1 MPPKANKRPPIRR
14 PANRLINQ
22 QTIELPTT
30 KTNKD
35 ISAGVNSFFDIIKKD
50 ILIVSGG
57 ATVSELKQYIDDIDV
72 IVSTSDVDQFLTDS
86 ILENKSLNIFLKNLK
101 KFLSFFLVLRIL

>member
-1 MPPKANKRPPIRR
+1 MPPKANRRPPIRR

-30 KTNKD
+30 KINNNDGSAYTVKTNKD
-35 ISAGVNSFFDIIKKD
+35 ISAGVNSFFDNIKKD

-57 ATVSELKQYIDDIDV
+57 AIAIL
-72 IVSTSDVDQFLTDS
+72 FL
-86 ILENKSLNIFLKNLK
+86 ILK
-101 KFLSFFLVLRIL
+101 KR

>member
-1 MPPKANKRPPIRR
+1 MPPKANRRPPIRR

-30 KTNKD
+30 KINNNDGSAYTVKTNKD

-57 ATVSELKQYIDDIDV
+57 AIV
-72 IVSTSDVDQFLTDS
+72 I
-86 ILENKSLNIFLKNLK
+86 IFLILK
-101 KFLSFFLVLRIL
+101 KK

>member
-1 MPPKANKRPPIRR
+1 MPPKANRRQPIRR

-30 KTNKD
+30 KINNNDGSAYTVKTNKD
-35 ISAGVNSFFDIIKKD
+35 ISAGVNSFFDNIKKD

-57 ATVSELKQYIDDIDV
+57 AIV
-72 IVSTSDVDQFLTDS
+72 I
-86 ILENKSLNIFLKNLK
+86 IFLILK
-101 KFLSFFLVLRIL
+101 KR

>member
-1 MPPKANKRPPIRR
+1 MPPKANRRPPIRR

-30 KTNKD
+30 KINNNDGSTYTVKTNKD

-57 ATVSELKQYIDDIDV
+57 AIV
-72 IVSTSDVDQFLTDS
+72 ILFL
-86 ILENKSLNIFLKNLK
+86 ILK
-101 KFLSFFLVLRIL
+101 KR

>member
-1 MPPKANKRPPIRR
+1 MPPKANRRPPIRR

-30 KTNKD
+30 KINNNDGSAYSVKTNKD

-57 ATVSELKQYIDDIDV
+57 AIV
-72 IVSTSDVDQFLTDS
+72 I
-86 ILENKSLNIFLKNLK
+86 IFLILK
-101 KFLSFFLVLRIL
+101 KR

>member
-1 MPPKANKRPPIRR
+1 MPPKANRRPPIRR

-30 KTNKD
+30 KINNNDGSAYTVKTNKD

-57 ATVSELKQYIDDIDV
+57 AIV
-72 IVSTSDVDQFLTDS
+72 I
-86 ILENKSLNIFLKNLK
+86 IFLILK
-101 KFLSFFLVLRIL
+101 KNKNFIKYFKKI

>member
-1 MPPKANKRPPIRR
+1 MPPKANRRPPIRR

-30 KTNKD
+30 KINNNDGSAYTVKTNKD

-57 ATVSELKQYIDDIDV
+57 AIV
-72 IVSTSDVDQFLTDS
+72 I
-86 ILENKSLNIFLKNLK
+86 IFLILK
-101 KFLSFFLVLRIL
+101 KR

>member
-1 MPPKANKRPPIRR
+1 MPPKANRRPPIRR

-30 KTNKD
+30 KINNNDGSAYTVKTNKD

-57 ATVSELKQYIDDIDV
+57 AIV
-72 IVSTSDVDQFLTDS
+72 ILFL
-86 ILENKSLNIFLKNLK
+86 ILKNLK
-101 KFLSFFLVLRIL
+101 SKMKRKKN